1 MDVDHIITTNQD
13 VWSRLD
19 ALTRRAAR
27 DPRRLSTA
35 ELDELVTLHLRV
47 SSHLASVRTHAHD
60 ADLAAHL
67 SALVARSS
75 AVVHGTRPRSLRQML
90 RAVTVTFPA
99 AVWHARIAI
108 LVSTA
113 IFLVAAVAV
122 GAWIAWS
129 DAAVQASAPAEV
141 RDAYVQTQFAE
152 YYSSEP
158 SATFAARVFTNN
170 AGVGAMAFGS
180 GILFGLP
187 TLAIL
192 VLNGVNVGVAAGLF
206 YAAGD
211 PGTFWSLILPHGLL
225 ELTAV
230 FIAGGAGLMLG
241 WAAAVPGDRRR
252 SVALAEEGRR
262 SVVIVIG
269 LVGVFLIAGLLEGF
283 VTAAPWPTWAR
294 VGTGALVWLGF
305 LGWVSATGRAAA
317 ARGLTGALG
326 EVALTDDHQR
336 PDHQPPAH
344 QPPRALVSR

>member
-1 MDVDHIITTNQD
+1 MDVDHVITTNQA

-19 ALTRRAAR
+19 DLARRAAR
-27 DPRRLSTA
+27 DPRGLSTA

-60 ADLAAHL
+60 PDLAAHL

-75 AVVHGTRPRSLRQML
+75 AVVHGTRTRSLRQVM
-90 RAVTVTFPA
+90 RAATVTFPA

-108 LVSTA
+108 LISTVV
-113 IFLVAAVAV
+113 FMVAALAV
-122 GAWIAWS
+122 GGWIALS
-129 DAAVQASAPAEV
+129 DAAVQASAPEEV
-141 RDAYVQTQFAE
+141 REEYVQTQFVE

-170 AGVGAMAFGS
+170 AGVGALAFGS
-180 GILFGLP
+180 GILFGVP

-192 VLNGVNVGVAAGLF
+192 ILNGVNVGVAGGLF

-211 PGTFWSLILPHGLL
+211 PGTFWTLILPHGLL

-252 SVALAEEGRR
+252 SAALAEEGRR

-269 LVGVFLIAGLLEGF
+269 LVGVFLVAGLLEGF

-294 VGTGALVWLGF
+294 VGTGTVVWLGF
-305 LGWVSATGRAAA
+305 LGWVTAAGRAAA

-326 EVALTDDHQR
+326 EVADTA
-336 PDHQPPAH
+336 AH

>member
-1 MDVDHIITTNQD
+1 MDVDHVISTNQH

-19 ALTRRAAR
+19 GLTRRAAR

-60 ADLAAHL
+60 PDLAAHL

-75 AVVHGTRPRSLRQML
+75 AVVHGTRTRSLRQVM
-90 RAVTVTFPA
+90 RAATITFPA

-113 IFLVAAVAV
+113 IFLVAAVTV
-122 GAWIAWS
+122 GGWITWS
-129 DAAVQASAPAEV
+129 DAAVQASAPEEV
-141 RDAYVQTQFAE
+141 REAYVQTQFAD
-152 YYSSEP
+152 YYSAEP

-170 AGVGAMAFGS
+170 AGVGALAFGS
-180 GILFGLP
+180 GILFGIP

-192 VLNGVNVGVAAGLF
+192 VMNGANVGVAGGLF

-241 WAAAVPGDRRR
+241 WAAAVPGDRPR
-252 SVALAEEGRR
+252 SAALAEEGRR

-269 LVGVFLIAGLLEGF
+269 LVVVFLVAGLLEGF

-305 LGWVSATGRAAA
+305 LAWVTATGRTAA

-326 EVALTDDHQR
+326 EVEE
-336 PDHQPPAH
+336 PVVH